1 MRITIEGAD
10 KAFAE
15 KLVAL
20 AAAHRAELTVATV
33 DTDWTV
39 ERATRYLRSLTAGA
53 RRFAEMVIVD
63 GDGYIEADRL
73 RAAVGKLNG
82 PTVALSRAVPRGVRE
97 GWWPEGIS
105 APITP
110 VWDPDNPSWHKNIA
124 YEMNSENVPVFRT
137 ALAALATGH
146 KTPPSPEPPAPW
158 SDEEAPS
165 ALAVLPGWA
174 AGDDVPRALPHDG
187 NVDAGPDTSSERQQ
201 TS

>member
-10 KAFAE
+10 EEFAQ

-33 DTDWTV
+33 DTNWTV
-39 ERATRYLRSLTAGA
+39 GRATRYLRSLTAGA

-73 RAAVGKLNG
+73 RAALGKLNG
-82 PTVALSRAVPRGVRE
+82 PTVALSRAIPRGVRE

-124 YEMNSENVPVFRT
+124 YEMASENVPVFRS
-137 ALAALATGH
+137 AIAALATGS
-146 KTPPSPEPPAPW
+146 TGAPTSPEPPAPW
-158 SDEEAPS
+158 SEEAPS
-165 ALAVLPGWA
+165 AFAVPPGWGA
-174 AGDDVPRALPHDG
+174 ADDVPRALLEEG
-187 NVDAGPDTSSERQQ
+187 IDAGPDTRERA
-201 TS
+201 